1 MKRLLLAACTAL
13 AVLAL
18 SGGTARAQGTLS
30 PAETEKIAKDAY
42 IYGYSLVTSE
52 LTRLA
57 AINTAKPNVETLQ
70 APMNDIAS
78 VPGYPPATYKGVTA
92 PNADTLYTFGFFD
105 LSKEP
110 MVFSYPNM
118 GKRFFLF
125 PMYDEW
131 TDVIGVPGTR
141 TMGGAAQNVLLS
153 GPNWHGAVPSGM
165 KQIKMPTNIMFMIG
179 RVYCDGSAADLAAV
193 HALQAQF
200 KLVPL
205 SSFGKTYTP
214 PTGTPGSKYSPKDVV
229 RDVISSWS
237 TSEYFNFMTK
247 AMVDNPPVL
256 PRDAPIVAEMAKI
269 GLAAGR
275 PFDISKLNPQ
285 AQKALASLPKTI
297 VSQLA
302 VLKKSGGTVANGWL
316 IPGAAGS
323 YGTNYAARAAVSAF
337 GWGANLPQDAIYP
350 YAPGGNAAALNGAHT
365 YRVHFAKGL
374 TPPAKGFWSITMYD
388 DRFYFYPNALNKQ
401 TVSMRNHPKFNSDG
415 SLDLYFSHAQPS
427 GVAQSNWLPAP
438 AGAFILMMRIY
449 WPNPDAPSI
458 LNKSWVPPPVTM
470 TKQ

>member
-1 MKRLLLAACTAL
+1 MKRLLHAVFPTLAAFAL
-13 AVLAL
+13 LGSPAN
-18 SGGTARAQGTLS
+18 AQGTLS
-30 PAETEKIAKDAY
+30 AAQTETIAKDAY

-57 AINTAKPNVETLQ
+57 ATNTTKPNPETLQ
-70 APMNDIAS
+70 APMNDIAN
-78 VPGYPPATYKGVTA
+78 VPEYPPATYKGVTA

-131 TDVIGVPGTR
+131 TDVVGVPGTR
-141 TMGGAAQNVLLS
+141 TMGGAAQKILLS
-153 GPNWHGAVPSGM
+153 GPNWHGSVPPGM

-179 RVYCDGSAADLAAV
+179 RVYCDGSAADLTAV

-200 KLVPL
+200 KLAPL
-205 SSFGKTYTP
+205 SKLGQTYTP
-214 PTGTPGSKYSPKDVV
+214 PTGTAGSKYSPKDIV
-229 RDVISSWS
+229 RDVIASWS
-237 TSEYFNFMTK
+237 TSEYFNFMAK

-256 PRDAPIVAEMAKI
+256 PRDASMVAEMAKI
-269 GLAAGR
+269 GLAPGQ
-275 PFDISKLNPQ
+275 PFDMGKLSPT
-285 AQKALASLPKTI
+285 AQKALASLPKAI

-302 VLKKSGGTVANGWL
+302 ELKKTGGTVANGWL
-316 IPGAAGS
+316 IPAAAGS

-350 YAPGGNAAALNGAHT
+350 YAPGGTSAALNGAHT
-365 YRVHFAKGL
+365 YKVHFAKGL

-388 DRFYFYPNALNKQ
+388 DRFYFYPNALNKL
-401 TVSMRNHPKFNSDG
+401 TVCMRNLPKFNADG
-415 SLDLYFSHAQPS
+415 SLDLYFSHTQPS

-438 AGAFILMMRIY
+438 AGTFILMMRIY
-449 WPNPDAPSI
+449 WPNPSPPSI
-458 LNKSWVPPPVTM
+458 LNKSWVPPPVVRM
-470 TKQ
+470 K

>member
-1 MKRLLLAACTAL
+1 MKSLLLAIGSAL
-13 AVLAL
+13 AVFAL
-18 SGGTARAQGTLS
+18 MGSSANAQGTPS
-30 PAETEKIAKDAY
+30 TAQTEKIARDAY

-57 AINTAKPNVETLQ
+57 AINIAEPNPETLQ
-70 APMNDIAS
+70 APMNNIAN
-78 VPGYPPATYKGVTA
+78 VPEYPSATYKGVTA

-118 GKRFFLF
+118 GNRFFLF

-131 TDVIGVPGTR
+131 TDVVGVPGTR
-141 TMGGAAQNVLLS
+141 TMGGAGQKILLS
-153 GPNWHGAVPSGM
+153 GPSWHGAVPSGM
-165 KQIKMPTNIMFMIG
+165 RQIKMPTNIMFMIG

-193 HALQAQF
+193 HALQVQF
-200 KLVPL
+200 KIVPL
-205 SSFGKTYTP
+205 SKFGLAYTP
-214 PTGTPGSKYSPKDVV
+214 PAGTPGAKYSPKDVV
-229 RDVISSWS
+229 RDVIASWS

-247 AMVDNPPVL
+247 AMIDNPPVL
-256 PRDAPIVAEMAKI
+256 PRDAPIVAEMGKI
-269 GLAAGR
+269 GLVPGQ
-275 PFDISKLNPQ
+275 PFDVAKLNPE
-285 AQKALASLPKTI
+285 AQKALASLPKAI

-302 VLKKSGGTVANGWL
+302 VLKKSGGAVTNGWL

-323 YGTNYAARAAVSAF
+323 YATNYAARAAVSAF

-350 YAPGGNAAALNGAHT
+350 YAPGGNSAALNGAHT
-365 YRVHFAKGL
+365 YKVHFAKAL

-388 DRFYFYPNALNKQ
+388 DRFYFYPNALNKL
-401 TVSMRNHPKFNSDG
+401 TVSLRNHPKFNADG
-415 SLDLYFSHAQPS
+415 SLDLYFSHTQPS

-449 WPNPDAPSI
+449 WPNPSPPSI

-470 TKQ
+470 MK